1 MTNREQIRA
10 ERIAFLKDFFKNSV
24 VGLILIFIAFGLL
37 VAGNVLNG
45 RWTASVDMKMAEA
58 NDLASQVAKTRAQI
72 QAIDENQKYAIT
84 GVDLDRKAADDQIF
98 QEFLDLYANWS
109 SFADLAGKGST
120 MREQYKAL
128 GSFGY
133 FVAPVADE
141 RGNIIGEMNDVWAKG
156 VGNATVSQRIV
167 DVQTF
172 VRSVSADTYAYYG
185 LITYDR
191 TLGDIVVRTGGK
203 VLVEYKITSAGQI
216 SGGSYYQVVV

>member
-24 VGLILIFIAFGLL
+24 FGLILIFIAFGLL
-37 VAGNVLNG
+37 AAGNVLNG
-45 RWTASVDMKMAEA
+45 RWTASVDTKMAEA

-109 SFADLAGKGST
+109 SFADLAEKGSA
-120 MREQYKAL
+120 MREQYQAL

-141 RGNIIGEMNDVWAKG
+141 RGNIVGERHDTWAKG
-156 VGNATVSQRIV
+156 VKNATVSQCIV

-191 TLGDIVVRTGGK
+191 TFGDTVVITGGK

-216 SGGSYYQVVV
+216 SGGSYYEVVV

>member
-37 VAGNVLNG
+37 VDGNVLNG
-45 RWTASVDMKMAEA
+45 RWMASVDTKMAEA

-109 SFADLAGKGST
+109 SFADLAEKGST

-216 SGGSYYQVVV
+216 SGGSYYQIVV

>member
-37 VAGNVLNG
+37 AAGNVLNG
-45 RWTASVDMKMAEA
+45 RWTASVDTKMAEA

-109 SFADLAGKGST
+109 SFADLAEKGST

-133 FVAPVADE
+133 FVAPGADE
-141 RGNIIGEMNDVWAKG
+141 RGNIVGERNDVWAKG
-156 VGNATVSQRIV
+156 VENATVSQRIV

-191 TLGDIVVRTGGK
+191 TLGDTVVRTGGK

>member
-24 VGLILIFIAFGLL
+24 LGLILIFIAFGLL
-37 VAGNVLNG
+37 AAGNVLNG

-84 GVDLDRKAADDQIF
+84 GVDLDRKAVDDQIF

-109 SFADLAGKGST
+109 SFADLAEKGST

-133 FVAPVADE
+133 FVAPGADE
-141 RGNIIGEMNDVWAKG
+141 RGNIVGERNDVWAKG
-156 VGNATVSQRIV
+156 VENATVSQRIV

-191 TLGDIVVRTGGK
+191 TLGDTVVRTGGK

-216 SGGSYYQVVV
+216 SGGSYYQIVV

>member
-24 VGLILIFIAFGLL
+24 LGLILIFIAFGLL
-37 VAGNVLNG
+37 AAGNVLNG

-109 SFADLAGKGST
+109 SFADLAEKGST

-133 FVAPVADE
+133 FVAPGADE
-141 RGNIIGEMNDVWAKG
+141 RGNIVGERNDVWAKG
-156 VGNATVSQRIV
+156 VENATVSQRIV

-191 TLGDIVVRTGGK
+191 TLGDTVVRTGGK

-216 SGGSYYQVVV
+216 SGGSYYQIVV

>member
-24 VGLILIFIAFGLL
+24 FGLILIFIAFGLL
-37 VAGNVLNG
+37 AAGNVLNG
-45 RWTASVDMKMAEA
+45 RWTASVDAKMAEA

-109 SFADLAGKGST
+109 SFADLAEKGSA
-120 MREQYKAL
+120 MREQYQAL

-133 FVAPVADE
+133 FVAPGADE
-141 RGNIIGEMNDVWAKG
+141 HGNIVGENNDTWAKG
-156 VGNATVSQRIV
+156 VENATVSQRIV

-191 TLGDIVVRTGGK
+191 TLGDTVVRTGGK

-216 SGGSYYQVVV
+216 SGGSYYQIVV

>member
-24 VGLILIFIAFGLL
+24 FGLILIFIAFGLL

-109 SFADLAGKGST
+109 SFADLAEKGST

-216 SGGSYYQVVV
+216 SGGSYYQIVV

>member
-24 VGLILIFIAFGLL
+24 LGLILIFIAFGLL
-37 VAGNVLNG
+37 AAGNVLNG

-109 SFADLAGKGST
+109 SFADLAEKGST

-133 FVAPVADE
+133 FVAPGADE
-141 RGNIIGEMNDVWAKG
+141 RGNIVGERNDVWAKG
-156 VGNATVSQRIV
+156 VENATVSQRIV

-191 TLGDIVVRTGGK
+191 TFGDTVVRTGGK

-216 SGGSYYQVVV
+216 SGGSYYQIVV

>member
-10 ERIAFLKDFFKNSV
+10 ERIAFLKEFFKNSV

-37 VAGNVLNG
+37 AAGNVLNG
-45 RWTASVDMKMAEA
+45 RWTVSVDTKMAEA

-109 SFADLAGKGST
+109 SFADLAEKGSA
-120 MREQYKAL
+120 MREQYQAL

-141 RGNIIGEMNDVWAKG
+141 RGNIVGERHDTLVKG
-156 VGNATVSQRIV
+156 VENATVSQHIV

-191 TLGDIVVRTGGK
+191 TLGDTVVITGGK

>member
-109 SFADLAGKGST
+109 SFADLAEKGST

-133 FVAPVADE
+133 FVAPGADE
-141 RGNIIGEMNDVWAKG
+141 RGNIVGERNDVWAKG
-156 VGNATVSQRIV
+156 VENATVSQRIV

-191 TLGDIVVRTGGK
+191 TFGDTVVRTGGK

-216 SGGSYYQVVV
+216 SGGSYYQIVV

>member
-109 SFADLAGKGST
+109 SFADLAEKGSI

-133 FVAPVADE
+133 FVAPGADE
-141 RGNIIGEMNDVWAKG
+141 RGNIVGERNDVWAKG
-156 VGNATVSQRIV
+156 VENATVSQRIV

-191 TLGDIVVRTGGK
+191 TLGDTVVRTGGK

-216 SGGSYYQVVV
+216 SGGSYYQIVV

>member
-10 ERIAFLKDFFKNSV
+10 ERIAFLKDFFKHSV

-109 SFADLAGKGST
+109 SFADLAEKGST

-133 FVAPVADE
+133 FVAPGADE
-141 RGNIIGEMNDVWAKG
+141 RGNIVGERNDVWAKG
-156 VGNATVSQRIV
+156 VENATVSQRIV

-191 TLGDIVVRTGGK
+191 TLGDTVVRTGGK

-216 SGGSYYQVVV
+216 SGGSYYQIVV

>member
-37 VAGNVLNG
+37 AAGNVLNG
-45 RWTASVDMKMAEA
+45 RWTASVDTKMAEA

-109 SFADLAGKGST
+109 SFADLAEKGSNR
-120 MREQYKAL
+120 REQYKAR

-141 RGNIIGEMNDVWAKG
+141 RGNIVGERHDTLVKG
-156 VGNATVSQRIV
+156 VENATVSQHIV

-191 TLGDIVVRTGGK
+191 TFGDTVVITGGK

>member
-109 SFADLAGKGST
+109 SFADLAEKGST

-216 SGGSYYQVVV
+216 SGGSYYQIVV

>member
-58 NDLASQVAKTRAQI
+58 NDLASQVVKTRAQI

-109 SFADLAGKGST
+109 SFADLAEKGST

-216 SGGSYYQVVV
+216 SGGSYYQIVV

>member
-10 ERIAFLKDFFKNSV
+10 ERIAFLKDFLKNSV
-24 VGLILIFIAFGLL
+24 FGLILIFIAFGLL
-37 VAGNVLNG
+37 AAGNVLNG
-45 RWTASVDMKMAEA
+45 RWMASVDTKMAEA

-109 SFADLAGKGST
+109 SFADLAEKGSA
-120 MREQYKAL
+120 MREQYQAL

-133 FVAPVADE
+133 FVTPGTDE
-141 RGNIIGEMNDVWAKG
+141 RGNVIGENNNTLVKG
-156 VGNATVSQRIV
+156 AADKVVSQHIV

-191 TLGDIVVRTGGK
+191 TLGDTVVRTGGK

>member
-37 VAGNVLNG
+37 AAGNVLNG
-45 RWTASVDMKMAEA
+45 RWTASVDTKMAEA

-109 SFADLAGKGST
+109 SFADLAEKGST

-133 FVAPVADE
+133 FVAPGADE
-141 RGNIIGEMNDVWAKG
+141 RGNIVGERNDVWAKG
-156 VGNATVSQRIV
+156 VENATVSQRIV

-191 TLGDIVVRTGGK
+191 TLGDTVVRTGGK

-216 SGGSYYQVVV
+216 SGSSYYQIVV

>member
-24 VGLILIFIAFGLL
+24 FGLILIFIAFGLL
-37 VAGNVLNG
+37 AAGNVLNG

-98 QEFLDLYANWS
+98 QEFLDLYANWA
-109 SFADLAGKGST
+109 SFADLAEKGST

-191 TLGDIVVRTGGK
+191 TLGDTVVRTGGK

-216 SGGSYYQVVV
+216 SGGSYYQIVV

>member
-24 VGLILIFIAFGLL
+24 FGLILIFIAFGLL
-37 VAGNVLNG
+37 AAGNVLNG
-45 RWTASVDMKMAEA
+45 RWTASVDTKMAEA

-109 SFADLAGKGST
+109 SFADLAEKGSA
-120 MREQYKAL
+120 MREQYQAL
-128 GSFGY
+128 GSLGY
-133 FVAPVADE
+133 FVGPVADE
-141 RGNIIGEMNDVWAKG
+141 RGNIIGEKHDTWAKG
-156 VGNATVSQRIV
+156 VKNATVSQRIV

-191 TLGDIVVRTGGK
+191 TFGDTVVITGGK

-216 SGGSYYQVVV
+216 SGGSYYEVVV

>member
-37 VAGNVLNG
+37 AAGNVLNG

-109 SFADLAGKGST
+109 SFADLAEKGST

-216 SGGSYYQVVV
+216 SGGSYYQIVV

>member
-37 VAGNVLNG
+37 AAGNVLNG

-109 SFADLAGKGST
+109 SFADLAEKGST

-191 TLGDIVVRTGGK
+191 TLGDTVVRTGGK

-216 SGGSYYQVVV
+216 SGGSYYQIVV

>member
-24 VGLILIFIAFGLL
+24 IGLILIFIAFGLL

-109 SFADLAGKGST
+109 SFADLAEKGST

-133 FVAPVADE
+133 FVAPGADE
-141 RGNIIGEMNDVWAKG
+141 RGNIVGERNDVWAKG
-156 VGNATVSQRIV
+156 VENATVSQRIV

-191 TLGDIVVRTGGK
+191 TLGDTVVRTGGK

-216 SGGSYYQVVV
+216 SGGSYYQIVV

>member
-24 VGLILIFIAFGLL
+24 IGLILIFIAFGLL
-37 VAGNVLNG
+37 AAGNVLNG

-109 SFADLAGKGST
+109 SFADLAEKGST

-133 FVAPVADE
+133 FVAPGADE
-141 RGNIIGEMNDVWAKG
+141 RGNIVGERNDVWAKG
-156 VGNATVSQRIV
+156 VENATVSQRIV

-191 TLGDIVVRTGGK
+191 TLGDTVVRTGGK

-216 SGGSYYQVVV
+216 SGGSYYQIVV

>member
-24 VGLILIFIAFGLL
+24 LGLILIFIAFGLL

-109 SFADLAGKGST
+109 SFADLAEKGST

-133 FVAPVADE
+133 FVAPGADE
-141 RGNIIGEMNDVWAKG
+141 RGNIVGERNDVWAKG
-156 VGNATVSQRIV
+156 VENATVSQRIV

-191 TLGDIVVRTGGK
+191 TLGDTVVRTGGK

-216 SGGSYYQVVV
+216 SGGSYYQIVV

>member
-45 RWTASVDMKMAEA
+45 RWMASVDTKMAEA

-109 SFADLAGKGST
+109 SFADLAEKGSA
-120 MREQYKAL
+120 MREQYQAL

-133 FVAPVADE
+133 FVAPGTE
-141 RGNIIGEMNDVWAKG
+141 EPGNVLGENDNTLVKG
-156 VGNATVSQRIV
+156 AANKVVSQHIV

-191 TLGDIVVRTGGK
+191 TLGDTVVITGGK

>member
-109 SFADLAGKGST
+109 SFADLAEKGST

-133 FVAPVADE
+133 FVAPGADE
-141 RGNIIGEMNDVWAKG
+141 RGNIVGERNDVWAKG
-156 VGNATVSQRIV
+156 VENATVFQRIV

-191 TLGDIVVRTGGK
+191 TFGDTVVRTGGK

-216 SGGSYYQVVV
+216 SGGSYYQIVV

>member
-24 VGLILIFIAFGLL
+24 FGLILIFIAFGLL
-37 VAGNVLNG
+37 AAGNVLNG

-109 SFADLAGKGST
+109 SFADLAEKGST

-216 SGGSYYQVVV
+216 SGGSYYQIVV

>member
-24 VGLILIFIAFGLL
+24 FGLILIFIAFGLL

-45 RWTASVDMKMAEA
+45 RWTASVDTKMAEA

-109 SFADLAGKGST
+109 SFADLAEKGSA
-120 MREQYKAL
+120 MREQYQAL

-141 RGNIIGEMNDVWAKG
+141 RGNIVGEKHATWAKG
-156 VGNATVSQRIV
+156 VKNATVSQRIV

-191 TLGDIVVRTGGK
+191 TFGDTVVITGGK

-216 SGGSYYQVVV
+216 SGGLYYEVVV

>member
-10 ERIAFLKDFFKNSV
+10 ERIAFLKDFLKNSV
-24 VGLILIFIAFGLL
+24 FGLILIFIAFGLL
-37 VAGNVLNG
+37 AAGNVLNG
-45 RWTASVDMKMAEA
+45 RWTASVDAKMAEA

-84 GVDLDRKAADDQIF
+84 GVDLDRKAVDDQIF

-109 SFADLAGKGST
+109 SFADLAEKGST

-133 FVAPVADE
+133 FVAPGADE
-141 RGNIIGEMNDVWAKG
+141 RGNIVGERNDVWAKG
-156 VGNATVSQRIV
+156 VENATVSQRIV

-191 TLGDIVVRTGGK
+191 TFGDTVVRTGGK

-216 SGGSYYQVVV
+216 SGGSYYQIVV

>member
-37 VAGNVLNG
+37 AAGNVLNG

-109 SFADLAGKGST
+109 SFADLAEKGST

-133 FVAPVADE
+133 FVAPGADE
-141 RGNIIGEMNDVWAKG
+141 RGNIVGERNDVWANG
-156 VGNATVSQRIV
+156 VENATVSQRIV

-191 TLGDIVVRTGGK
+191 TLGDTVVRTGGK

-216 SGGSYYQVVV
+216 SGGSYYQIVV

>member
-37 VAGNVLNG
+37 AAGNVLNG
-45 RWTASVDMKMAEA
+45 RWTASVDTKMAEA

-109 SFADLAGKGST
+109 SFADLAEKGST

-133 FVAPVADE
+133 FVAPGADE
-141 RGNIIGEMNDVWAKG
+141 RGNIVGERNDVWAKG

-191 TLGDIVVRTGGK
+191 TLGDTVVRTGGK

>member
-37 VAGNVLNG
+37 AAGNVLNG
-45 RWTASVDMKMAEA
+45 RWTASVDTKMAEA

-72 QAIDENQKYAIT
+72 QAIKEKKKYAIT

-109 SFADLAGKGST
+109 SFADLAEKGST

-133 FVAPVADE
+133 FVAPGADE
-141 RGNIIGEMNDVWAKG
+141 RGNIVGERNDVWAKG
-156 VGNATVSQRIV
+156 VENATVSQRIV

-191 TLGDIVVRTGGK
+191 TLGDTVVRTGGK

-216 SGGSYYQVVV
+216 SGGSYYQIVV

>member
-24 VGLILIFIAFGLL
+24 VGLILIFIAFGFL

-109 SFADLAGKGST
+109 SFADLAEKGST

-133 FVAPVADE
+133 FVAPGADE
-141 RGNIIGEMNDVWAKG
+141 RGNIVGERNDVWAKG
-156 VGNATVSQRIV
+156 VENATVSQRIV

-191 TLGDIVVRTGGK
+191 TLGDTVVRTGGK

-216 SGGSYYQVVV
+216 SGGSYYQIVV

>member
-24 VGLILIFIAFGLL
+24 FGLILIFIAFGLL

-45 RWTASVDMKMAEA
+45 RWTASVDTKMAEA

-109 SFADLAGKGST
+109 SFADLAEKGSA
-120 MREQYKAL
+120 MREQYQAL

-141 RGNIIGEMNDVWAKG
+141 RGNIVGEKHDTWAKG
-156 VGNATVSQRIV
+156 VKNAPVSQRIV

-191 TLGDIVVRTGGK
+191 MFGDTVVITGGK

>member
-24 VGLILIFIAFGLL
+24 LGLILIFIAFGLL
-37 VAGNVLNG
+37 AAGNVLNG
-45 RWTASVDMKMAEA
+45 RWTASVDTKMAEA

-109 SFADLAGKGST
+109 SFADLAEKGST

-133 FVAPVADE
+133 FVAPGADE
-141 RGNIIGEMNDVWAKG
+141 RGNIVGERNDVWAKG
-156 VGNATVSQRIV
+156 VENATVSQRIV

-191 TLGDIVVRTGGK
+191 TLGDTVVRTGGK

-216 SGGSYYQVVV
+216 SGGSYYQIVV

>member
-98 QEFLDLYANWS
+98 QEFLDLYPNWC
-109 SFADLAGKGST
+109 SFADLAEKGSI

-133 FVAPVADE
+133 FVAPGADE
-141 RGNIIGEMNDVWAKG
+141 RGNIVGERNDVWAKG
-156 VGNATVSQRIV
+156 VENATVSQRIV

-191 TLGDIVVRTGGK
+191 TLGDTVVRTGGK

-216 SGGSYYQVVV
+216 SGGSYYQIVG

>member
-37 VAGNVLNG
+37 AAGNVLNG

-109 SFADLAGKGST
+109 SFADLAEKGST

-133 FVAPVADE
+133 FVAPGADE
-141 RGNIIGEMNDVWAKG
+141 RGNIVGERNDVWAKG
-156 VGNATVSQRIV
+156 VENATVSQRIV

-191 TLGDIVVRTGGK
+191 TLGDTVVRTGGK

-216 SGGSYYQVVV
+216 SGGSYYQIVV

>member
-10 ERIAFLKDFFKNSV
+10 ERIVFLKDFFKNSV

-109 SFADLAGKGST
+109 SFADLAEKGST

-133 FVAPVADE
+133 FVAPGADE
-141 RGNIIGEMNDVWAKG
+141 RGNIVGERNDVWAKG
-156 VGNATVSQRIV
+156 VENATVSQRIV

-191 TLGDIVVRTGGK
+191 TLGDTVVRTGGK

-216 SGGSYYQVVV
+216 SGGSYYQILV

>member
-109 SFADLAGKGST
+109 SFADLAEKGSA
-120 MREQYKAL
+120 MREQYQAL

-141 RGNIIGEMNDVWAKG
+141 RGNIVVERHDTLVKG
-156 VGNATVSQRIV
+156 VENATVSQHIV

-191 TLGDIVVRTGGK
+191 TLGDTVVITGGK